1 MAESPMLTFVG
12 TAQAYPAKRPP
23 ELRAED
29 FHEIAGRYPPAEA
42 EAQSARCS
50 QCGVPYCSVHCPL
63 HNHIPDWLRLTA
75 EGRLQEA
82 YELSNAT
89 STMPEICGRI
99 CPQDRLCEGN
109 CVIEFSG
116 HGAVTIGS
124 VEKFITDTAWEEGW
138 VEPLRPGR
146 PTGQSVG
153 IVGAGPAGLT
163 AAEYLRAAGHDVHVY
178 DRHDR
183 AGGLLTYGI
192 PGFKLEKEVVMR
204 RIARLEGGGIVFHL
218 GSEVG
223 GALPFADLRAR
234 HDALLIATGV
244 YKPRGVKIP
253 TVIALNPPLQGEVA
267 REARRR
273 GVSGGKLSPAW
284 TPLHQPSAGPPPLSG
299 EDLGGTPSGIVEAL
313 DYLIASNR
321 KGFGDRVPAFD
332 NGALNAAGKRV
343 VVIGGGDTAMD
354 CVRTAVRQGAASV
367 KCLYRR
373 DRANMPG
380 SQREVAHAEEEGVEF
395 LWLSAPEAFE
405 AAANG
410 WVSGVRA
417 TRMRLGAADAS
428 GRRMPEPDV
437 AGGFRLDADLVI
449 KALGF
454 DPEELPAMF
463 GTPEL
468 GVTRWGTLRI
478 DHQSMMTSI
487 DGVFAAG
494 DIVRGASL
502 VVWAIRDG
510 RDVAEKMR
518 AWLRGRTISS
528 TRRERIAA

>member
-1 MAESPMLTFVG
+1 MAGETLLKFVERE
-12 TAQAYPAKRPP
+12 QAYPGKRA
-23 ELRAED
+23 AED
-29 FHEIAGRYPPAEA
+29 RADDFREIADRYAVQAAED
-42 EAQSARCS
+42 QSARCS

-75 EGRLQEA
+75 EGRLREA

-138 VEPLRPGR
+138 VEPLVPGPAR
-146 PTGQSVG
+146 GQSVG
-153 IVGAGPAGLT
+153 VIGAGPAGLS
-163 AAEYLRAAGHDVHVY
+163 AAEYLRGYGYEVHVY

-183 AGGLLTYGI
+183 PGGLLTYGI
-192 PGFKLEKEVVMR
+192 PGFKLEKPVVMR
-204 RIARLEGGGIVFHL
+204 RVERLKAGGIVFHE
-218 GSEVG
+218 GFAVG
-223 GALPFADLRAR
+223 EDASLDTLRQR

-244 YKPRGVKIP
+244 YKPRAIRAPGVG
-253 TVIALNPPLQGEVA
+253 AN
-267 REARRR
+267 
-273 GVSGGKLSPAW
+273 GV
-284 TPLHQPSAGPPPLSG
+284 
-299 EDLGGTPSGIVEAL
+299 VEAL
-313 DYLIASNR
+313 DYLTASNR
-321 KGFGDRVPAFD
+321 KGFGDAVPTFD
-332 NGALNAAGKRV
+332 DGSLDAAGKHV

-380 SQREVAHAEEEGVEF
+380 SQRETKNAEEEGVEF
-395 LWLSAPEAFE
+395 VWLSAPESFE
-405 AAANG
+405 G
-410 WVSGVRA
+410 GDVVSGVKA
-417 TRMRLGAADAS
+417 SRMRLGAPDAS
-428 GRRMPEPDV
+428 GRRAPEVDP
-437 AGGFRLDADLVI
+437 AGGFSIKADLVI

-454 DPEELPAMF
+454 DAEDLPTMF
-463 GTPEL
+463 GAADL
-468 GVTRWGTLRI
+468 GVTRWGTLRV
-478 DHQSMMTSI
+478 DAKSMMTSL

-494 DIVRGASL
+494 DIVRGGSL

-510 RDVAEKMR
+510 RDVSAAMHG
-518 AWLRGRTISS
+518 WLRAKAPASRK
-528 TRRERIAA
+528 AA

>member
-1 MAESPMLTFVG
+1 MADSLLLKFVDRE
-12 TAQAYPAKRPP
+12 QAYPAKREP

-29 FHEIAGRYPPAEA
+29 FQEIADRYAVPDAEEQA
-42 EAQSARCS
+42 GRCS

-75 EGRLQEA
+75 EGRLREA

-116 HGAVTIGS
+116 HGAVTIGA

-138 VEPLRPGR
+138 VEPLVVGPAR
-146 PTGQSVG
+146 GQSVG
-153 IVGAGPAGLT
+153 VIGAGPAGLS
-163 AAEYLRAAGHDVHVY
+163 AAEYLRGNGYDVHVY
-178 DRHDR
+178 DRYDR

-192 PGFKLEKEVVMR
+192 PGFKLEKPVVTR
-204 RIARLEGGGIVFHL
+204 RVERLKAGGIVFHE
-218 GSEVG
+218 SFEVG
-223 GALPFADLRAR
+223 RDATLDELRQR

-244 YKPRGVKIP
+244 YKARAIKAPGVERDG
-253 TVIALNPPLQGEVA
+253 VVDALAFL
-267 REARRR
+267 
-273 GVSGGKLSPAW
+273 
-284 TPLHQPSAGPPPLSG
+284 T
-299 EDLGGTPSGIVEAL
+299 
-313 DYLIASNR
+313 ASNR
-321 KGFGDRVPAFD
+321 KNFGDAVPAYD
-332 NGALNAAGKRV
+332 DGSLNAAGKHV

-354 CVRTAVRQGAASV
+354 CVRTAIRQDAASV

-380 SQREVAHAEEEGVEF
+380 SQREVNNAEEEGVEF
-395 LWLSAPEAFE
+395 VWLSAPESFVGE
-405 AAANG
+405 DR
-410 WVSGVRA
+410 VSGVKA
-417 TRMRLGAADAS
+417 SAMRLGAPDAS
-428 GRRMPEPDV
+428 GRRAPEIDPE
-437 AGGFRLDADLVI
+437 GGFDLQADLVI

-454 DPEELPAMF
+454 DAEDLPRLFDA
-463 GTPEL
+463 PEL
-468 GVTRWGTLRI
+468 GVTRWGTVLV
-478 DHQSMMTSI
+478 DNKTLMTSL

-510 RDVAEKMR
+510 RDVAASMHKFLK
-518 AWLRGRTISS
+518 AKAS
-528 TRRERIAA
+528 AARKAA

>member
-1 MAESPMLTFVG
+1 MAHDAMLKFVDRQ
-12 TAQAYPAKRPP
+12 QAYPAKRSADA
-23 ELRAED
+23 RAED
-29 FHEIAGRYPPAEA
+29 FREIAERYAAPAGEDQA
-42 EAQSARCS
+42 GRCS

-75 EGRLQEA
+75 EGRLREA

-138 VEPLRPGR
+138 VEPLQPGR
-146 PTGQSVG
+146 PRGQSVG
-153 IVGAGPAGLT
+153 IVGAGPAGLS
-163 AAEYLRAAGHDVHVY
+163 AADYMRSLGYDVHVY

-192 PGFKLEKEVVMR
+192 PGFKLEKHVVR
-204 RIARLEGGGIVFHL
+204 RRVERLAAGGVVFHE
-218 GSEVG
+218 SFEVG
-223 GALPFADLRAR
+223 RDASLDELRER
-234 HDALLIATGV
+234 HDAILIATGV
-244 YKPRGVKIP
+244 YKPRAINAPGVG
-253 TVIALNPPLQGEVA
+253 AD
-267 REARRR
+267 
-273 GVSGGKLSPAW
+273 GV
-284 TPLHQPSAGPPPLSG
+284 
-299 EDLGGTPSGIVEAL
+299 VEAL
-313 DYLIASNR
+313 DYLTASNR
-321 KGFGDRVPAFD
+321 KGFGDAVPAFD
-332 NGALNAAGKRV
+332 DGSLNAAGKRV

-354 CVRTAVRQGAASV
+354 CVRTAVRQGATSV

-380 SQREVAHAEEEGVEF
+380 SQREVANAEEEGVEF
-395 LWLSAPEAFE
+395 VWLSAPQAFDSAE
-405 AAANG
+405 R
-410 WVSGVRA
+410 VTGVRA
-417 TRMRLGAADAS
+417 QRMRLGQPDAS
-428 GRRMPEPDV
+428 GRRAPEVDPGNDFV
-437 AGGFRLDADLVI
+437 EAADLVI

-454 DPEELPAMF
+454 DAEELPTLF
-463 GTPEL
+463 GAPDL
-468 GVTRWGTLRI
+468 GVTRWGTLLV
-478 DHQSMMTSI
+478 DNAMMTNM

-510 RDVAEKMR
+510 RDVSEQMHK
-518 AWLRGRTISS
+518 WLKAK
-528 TRRERIAA
+528 AAAAPQVQKVAA